1 MRPSPSP
8 AATTTTPIRARTN
21 SKAASYKRL
30 STGTKTR
37 NARSVSHSS
46 ACLLLG
52 RAGSLTLV
60 FSLLQLARKRRDLS
74 ILKTWTHYNT
84 RDLDRVDQIEDILL
98 LSVIYEAL
106 ERAKL
111 HTSLPKLQEADQ
123 NLCGGQIAFVFGQKA
138 GAPAP
143 AAVVSGDE

>member
-1 MRPSPSP
+1 MVSYRRPN
-8 AATTTTPIRARTN
+8 I
-21 SKAASYKRL
+21 
-30 STGTKTR
+30 GTRTR

-46 ACLLLG
+46 GWFAFQS
-52 RAGSLTLV
+52 RWRSDSGSLLV
-60 FSLLQLARKRRDLS
+60 QLARKRRDLS
-74 ILKTWTHYNT
+74 ILRTWTHYNT

-106 ERAKL
+106 ERAKSQ
-111 HTSLPKLQEADQ
+111 TSLPKLQEADQ

-143 AAVVSGDE
+143 DAVMGADE